1 MIVKED
7 DLFRGFNWVGTYV
20 MGNRF
25 FEMKGLENSS
35 QNDNYV
41 ILYLRENSKFLIL
54 GFWDGYEYS
63 SAWGEWR
70 FANQKHIELTG
81 RLVMQSDAVQGNAVV
96 PYSRALSL
104 DRSGFTPVLRAESEI
119 KGASLIGLAG
129 SLNYLGKKTIF
140 KPYEYAR
147 LPSNDDEI
155 DKLIHS
161 L

>member
-1 MIVKED
+1 MIEKEG

-25 FEMKGLENSS
+25 FEMPGLENST

-54 GFWDGYEYS
+54 GFWDGYENS
-63 SAWGEWR
+63 FAWGEWR
-70 FANQKHIELTG
+70 VTNNRKIELTG
-81 RLVMQSDAVQGNAVV
+81 RLMIQSYAVQSSASV
-96 PYSRALSL
+96 PYRRALRL
-104 DRSGFTPVLRAESEI
+104 DRFDFTPVLRAESEI
-119 KGASLIGLAG
+119 KGASLVGLAG
-129 SLNYLGKKTIF
+129 CLYYLGKKTIF
-140 KPYEYAR
+140 KPHEHAR

-155 DKLIHS
+155 ESLIHS